1 MKINSYYLKY
11 KSNHALNKQ
20 CHPAAAQGRTG
31 NVVEQWQLK
40 KENMSDHG
48 SGLMPL
54 VLTLIGKQCQHSC
67 MGWLRHRG
75 KSKSNGSG
83 CQDLI

>member
-54 VLTLIGKQCQHSC
+54 VL
-67 MGWLRHRG
+67 
-75 KSKSNGSG
+75 
-83 CQDLI
+83 

>member
-31 NVVEQWQLK
+31 NVVELK

-54 VLTLIGKQCQHSC
+54 VL
-67 MGWLRHRG
+67 
-75 KSKSNGSG
+75 
-83 CQDLI
+83 